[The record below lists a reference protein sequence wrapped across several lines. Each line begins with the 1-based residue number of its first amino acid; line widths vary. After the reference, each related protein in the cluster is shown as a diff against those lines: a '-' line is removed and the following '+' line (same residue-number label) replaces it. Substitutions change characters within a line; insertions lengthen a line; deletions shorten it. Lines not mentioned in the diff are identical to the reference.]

1 LKANRT
7 STPAEFMKKILNALA
22 DFNRS
27 NWHDDATLLILAV
40 S

>member
-1 LKANRT
+1 LEANRT
-7 STPAEFMKKILNALA
+7 LTAAEIKNKILNALA
-22 DFNRS
+22 DFNCA